1 MRRRGPARGQALFEI
16 ADRAVAMEATP
27 GRTYCGGANAL
38 IGVKLFDGV
47 ILKPVATKKTLLFCA
62 RIISVPWIP
71 TVSADRT
78 CSDCS

>member
-47 ILKPVATKKTLLFCA
+47 ILKPVATKKNQCA
-62 RIISVPWIP
+62 LDP
-71 TVSADRT
+71 
-78 CSDCS
+78 DCLSRQNV